1 MSVAGLLIQ
10 LAREQRTGP
19 GGEAGLVGGGRS
31 RGKDGGGGGGG
42 GGEGGGGDVTP
53 GVDGDRGIAED
64 DDSDATLCKI
74 WDLSVSVP
82 NSQLLL
88 ELGALDLLESIV
100 AKARFA

>member
-19 GGEAGLVGGGRS
+19 VGEAGLVGGDRS
-31 RGKDGGGGGGG
+31 RGGGEGEGGG
-42 GGEGGGGDVTP
+42 GGEGGGDVAP
-53 GVDGDRGIAED
+53 GIDGDRGIAGD

-82 NSQLLL
+82 NSKLLL